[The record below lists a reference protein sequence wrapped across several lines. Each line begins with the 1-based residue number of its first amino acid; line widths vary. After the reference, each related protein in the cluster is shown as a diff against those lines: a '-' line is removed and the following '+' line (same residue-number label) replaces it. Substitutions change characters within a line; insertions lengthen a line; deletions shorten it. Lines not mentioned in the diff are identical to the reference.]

1 MRIYIIYLIENKY
14 IMTELGTTS
23 IDQLPTSTQ
32 QQSNIN
38 SLPVQQDKTVMG
50 ETQNIKIE
58 NYGQQLNAERQN
70 NQVSAQNIDFN
81 SVLKE
86 VATAGAT
93 GLPSRD
99 IPQNTLPRQSDQEIK
114 PNYIPNNT
122 ETDYIGDILDRE
134 KILQDNT
141 RKQNQNDNMDYLY
154 EQLQL
159 PILVS
164 IVYFIFQLPA
174 VRKNVLTFLPSL
186 FNKDGNPNLSGYV
199 FNSIMFGISYI
210 FLTRGINYLS
220 Q

>member
-1 MRIYIIYLIENKY
+1 
-14 IMTELGTTS
+14 MTELGTTS